1 MTQTKI
7 KGEEKLLKLTMDE
20 ADIYR
25 AAVNLWGQRAQLDMV
40 IEECSELIKAICK
53 YRRYIRD
60 PSWKDIILEAI
71 DVEIMVQQIKH
82 VFHVDKEMWEHL
94 KDVKLAGLQEH
105 IESSKSPQ
113 CVNYWQDCGHR
124 ICHGMKCKGFIEKE
138 SEK

>member
-60 PSWKDIILEAI
+60 PSWKDIVLEAI

-82 VFHVDKEMWEHL
+82 VFHVDQEMWDHL
-94 KDVKLAGLQEH
+94 KDVKLAELQAH
-105 IESSKSPQ
+105 IESSK
-113 CVNYWQDCGHR
+113 
-124 ICHGMKCKGFIEKE
+124 KEKGGGENHLQNNNE
-138 SEK
+138 A